1 MEQPVSKE
9 KPSKSNSS
17 LKAIIAILALLL
29 IGSLGYMYKLSTDN
43 KETINVLETEKS
55 AVMKDLEASK
65 ASLDEAIANNTSM
78 SEELI
83 AERDKVQKL
92 MEEVEK
98 SKGDAQSLAKYK
110 AEAAKLREK
119 VAALM
124 KDVEVL
130 KQENSKLTTKIDSTN
145 VVLADSRRVN
155 DTLVSKNDYLAK
167 TVEKGSKL
175 SVLNLQTTAVKQKSS
190 GKQVETDKASRAD
203 VLKVSF
209 MIAEN
214 QIAKS
219 GDKTY
224 YVQIIDSKNNVLG
237 DKKTETFGDKTLTY
251 SFISTVK
258 YENKTVKVEKDL
270 PVSNITEGTYFVYIF
285 DKAELVSKSSFILK

>member
-1 MEQPVSKE
+1 MENPKS
-9 KPSKSNSS
+9 SNSG

-29 IGSLGYMYKLSTDN
+29 LGSLAYMYKLSTDN
-43 KETINVLETEKS
+43 TNTIALLENEKEDVLKN
-55 AVMKDLEASK
+55 LQISK
-65 ASLDEAIANNTSM
+65 TSLDEAIASNTSL

-83 AERDKVQKL
+83 AERDKVQQL
-92 MEEVEK
+92 MAEVEK
-98 SKGDAQSLAKYK
+98 SKGDAGALARYK
-110 AEAAKLREK
+110 AEAAKLNSRI
-119 VAALM
+119 AALM
-124 KDVEVL
+124 KDVDVL
-130 KQENSKLTTKIDSTN
+130 KKENTKLSSKIDSTN
-145 VVLADSRRVN
+145 VVLTDSRRAN
-155 DTLVSKNDYLAK
+155 DTLVSRNDYLAK
-167 TVEKGSKL
+167 TIEKGSKL

-190 GKQVETDKASRAD
+190 GKQVATDKASRAD

-224 YVQIIDSKNNVLG
+224 YVQIIDAKNNVLG
-237 DKKTETFGDKTLTY
+237 DKKTETFGDKALTY

-270 PVSNITEGTYFVYIF
+270 PVSDITEGNYFVYIF
-285 DKAELVSKSSFILK
+285 DKTELVSKTSFILK

>member
-9 KPSKSNSS
+9 NSSKSNSS
-17 LKAIIAILALLL
+17 LKAIIAVLALLL

-155 DTLVSKNDYLAK
+155 DTLVSKNVYLAK

>member
-1 MEQPVSKE
+1 MENPKS
-9 KPSKSNSS
+9 SNSG

-29 IGSLGYMYKLSTDN
+29 LGSLAYMYKLSTDN
-43 KETINVLETEKS
+43 TNTIALLESEKEDVLKN
-55 AVMKDLEASK
+55 LQISK
-65 ASLDEAIANNTSM
+65 TSLDEAIASNTTL

-83 AERDKVQKL
+83 AERDKVQQL
-92 MEEVEK
+92 MAEVER
-98 SKGDAQSLAKYK
+98 SKGDAGALAKYK
-110 AEAAKLREK
+110 AEAARLNSRI
-119 VAALM
+119 AALM
-124 KDVEVL
+124 KDVDVL
-130 KQENSKLTTKIDSTN
+130 KKENTKLSSTIDSTN
-145 VVLADSRRVN
+145 VVLKDSRKAN
-155 DTLVSKNDYLAK
+155 DTLVSRNDYLAK

-190 GKQVETDKASRAD
+190 GKQVATDKASRAD

-224 YVQIIDSKNNVLG
+224 YVQIIDAKNNVLG
-237 DKKTETFGDKTLTY
+237 DKKTETFGDKALTY

-270 PVSNITEGTYFVYIF
+270 PVSDITEGNYFVYIF
-285 DKAELVSKSSFILK
+285 DKTELVSKTSFILK

>member
-1 MEQPVSKE
+1 MENPKS
-9 KPSKSNSS
+9 SNSG

-29 IGSLGYMYKLSTDN
+29 LGSLAYMYKLSTDN
-43 KETINVLETEKS
+43 SNTIALLESEKEDVLKN
-55 AVMKDLEASK
+55 LQISK
-65 ASLDEAIANNTSM
+65 TSLDEAIASNTTL

-83 AERDKVQKL
+83 AERDKVQQL
-92 MEEVEK
+92 MAEVER
-98 SKGDAQSLAKYK
+98 SKGDAGALAKYK
-110 AEAAKLREK
+110 AEAARLNSRI
-119 VAALM
+119 AALM
-124 KDVEVL
+124 KDVDAL
-130 KQENSKLTTKIDSTN
+130 KKENTKLSSTIDSTN
-145 VVLADSRRVN
+145 VVLKDSRKAN
-155 DTLVSKNDYLAK
+155 DTLVSRNDYLAK

-190 GKQVETDKASRAD
+190 GKQVATDKASRAD

-224 YVQIIDSKNNVLG
+224 YVQIIDAKNNVLG
-237 DKKTETFGDKTLTY
+237 DKKTETFGDKALTY

-270 PVSNITEGTYFVYIF
+270 PVSDITEGNYFVYIF
-285 DKAELVSKSSFILK
+285 DKTELVSKTSFILK

>member
-9 KPSKSNSS
+9 KQSNSNSS
-17 LKAIIAILALLL
+17 LKAIIAVLALLL

-145 VVLADSRRVN
+145 VVLADSRRAN

>member
-1 MEQPVSKE
+1 ME
-9 KPSKSNSS
+9 KPKSSNSG

-29 IGSLGYMYKLSTDN
+29 MGSLAYMYKLSTDN
-43 KETINVLETEKS
+43 TNTIALLETEK
-55 AVMKDLEASK
+55 ADVLKDLQTSK
-65 ASLDEAIANNTSM
+65 TALDDAIASNTTL

-83 AERDKVQKL
+83 AERDKVQQL
-92 MEEVEK
+92 MAEVER
-98 SKGDAQSLAKYK
+98 SKGDAGAIARYK
-110 AEAAKLREK
+110 TEAAKLNSRI
-119 VAALM
+119 AALM
-124 KDVEVL
+124 KEVDVL
-130 KQENSKLTTKIDSTN
+130 KKENTKLNTKIDSTN
-145 VVLADSRRVN
+145 VVLNDSRKAN
-155 DTLVSKNDYLAK
+155 DTLVSRNDYLTK
-167 TVEKGSKL
+167 TIEKGAKL

-190 GKQVETDKASRAD
+190 GKQIATDKASRAD

-237 DKKTETFGDKTLTY
+237 DKKTEMFGEKALTY

-270 PVSNITEGTYFVYIF
+270 PVSDISEGNYFVYIF
-285 DKAELVSKSSFILK
+285 DKTELVSKSSFVLR

>member
-1 MEQPVSKE
+1 ME
-9 KPSKSNSS
+9 KPKSSNSG

-29 IGSLGYMYKLSTDN
+29 MGSLAYMYKLSTDN
-43 KETINVLETEKS
+43 TNTIALLETEK
-55 AVMKDLEASK
+55 ADVLKDLQTSK
-65 ASLDEAIANNTSM
+65 TALDDAIASNTTL

-83 AERDKVQKL
+83 AERDKVQQL
-92 MEEVEK
+92 MAEVER
-98 SKGDAQSLAKYK
+98 SKGDAGAIARYK
-110 AEAAKLREK
+110 TEAAKLNSRI
-119 VAALM
+119 AALM
-124 KDVEVL
+124 KEVDVL
-130 KQENSKLTTKIDSTN
+130 KKENTKLNTKIDSTN
-145 VVLADSRRVN
+145 VVLNDSRKAN
-155 DTLVSKNDYLAK
+155 DTLVSRNDYLTK
-167 TVEKGSKL
+167 TIEKGAKL

-190 GKQVETDKASRAD
+190 GKQIATDKASRAD

-224 YVQIIDSKNNVLG
+224 YVQIIDAKNNVLG
-237 DKKTETFGDKTLTY
+237 DKKTEMFGEKALTY

-270 PVSNITEGTYFVYIF
+270 PVSDISEGNYFVYIF
-285 DKAELVSKSSFILK
+285 DKTELVSKSSFVLR

>member
-9 KPSKSNSS
+9 NSSKSNSS
-17 LKAIIAILALLL
+17 LKAIIAVLALLL